1 MPAATAHP
9 APPRARILI
18 VDDQPANLQVLGA
31 ILGQLGHDVVPAADG
46 ATALRRLALRP
57 PDLVLLD
64 LLMPEMD
71 GFEVCRRIREQPE
84 FADLPVIFL
93 SAADDKSLIVRAF
106 ECGGVDYVTKPFNQA
121 ELAGRVRTH
130 LALKA
135 ARDRLAQLAED
146 KDELLGILTH
156 DLKNHLG
163 GLHMSATLLRDR
175 LEPTEPRL
183 AILARNLADGSGQ
196 MLGFVQEFLAN
207 AAVDHALAVQP
218 GGVDVRAAAAQVVQL
233 YTEAAARKQLRFVT
247 RWADELPAAR
257 ADAVALRQVLENL
270 VSNAV
275 KFSPAGR
282 TVTVTTRAVAEGVEL
297 EVRDEGPG
305 LTEMDRAGLFRRYRR
320 LSARPTAGEPSTGL
334 GLSIAHRLVTAM
346 GGEIFCDSVPG
357 EGAAFRVRL
366 KAAP

>member
-1 MPAATAHP
+1 M
-9 APPRARILI
+9 
-18 VDDQPANLQVLGA
+18 DDQPANLQVLGA
-31 ILGQLGHDVVPAADG
+31 LLGRLGHDVVPVADG
-46 ATALRRLALRP
+46 PTALKRLALRP

-64 LLMPEMD
+64 LLMPDMD
-71 GFEVCRRIREQPE
+71 GFEVCRRIREQPA

-93 SAADDKSLIVRAF
+93 SAADDKGLIVRAF
-106 ECGGVDYVTKPFNQA
+106 ESGGVDYVTKPFNQA
-121 ELAGRVRTH
+121 ELTSRVQTH

-135 ARDRLAQLAED
+135 ARDRLRQLAED

-163 GLHMSATLLRDR
+163 GLHLSAALLRDR
-175 LEPTEPRL
+175 LEATEPRL
-183 AILARNLADGSGQ
+183 AILARNMVDGSGR

-218 GGVDVRAAAAQVVQL
+218 AGVDAQATATQVVRL
-233 YTEAAARKQLRFVT
+233 YADAAARKELRLET
-247 RWADELPAAR
+247 RWAEGLPAAL
-257 ADAVALRQVLENL
+257 ADAAALRQVLENL
-270 VSNAV
+270 VSNAI

-282 TVTVTTRAVAEGVEL
+282 AVTVTTRAVAEGVEV

-305 LTEMDRAGLFRRYRR
+305 LTEMDRAGLFRRYCR

-357 EGAAFRVRL
+357 QGAAFRVRL